1 MERSVICDL
10 TASIWQPCDFVGLCG
25 LRNSYLLPEYLYAV
39 VLIPSLY
46 PPDLTNPKLELWMIV
61 ELKPKL
67 LWELGLDPNLL
78 QVLFFLLEPF

>member
-1 MERSVICDL
+1 MSPDSSSPDDSRSIENQTQCDPVI
-10 TASIWQPCDFVGLCG
+10 SSSQ
-25 LRNSYLLPEYLYAV
+25 LPEYLYAV